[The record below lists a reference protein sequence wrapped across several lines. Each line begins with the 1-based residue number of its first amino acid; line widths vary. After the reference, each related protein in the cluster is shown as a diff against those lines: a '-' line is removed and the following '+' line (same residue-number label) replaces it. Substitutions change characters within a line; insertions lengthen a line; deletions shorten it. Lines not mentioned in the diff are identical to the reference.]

1 MEKFNSIFISLET
14 VSSSVFLNWLIF
26 SFDLLSLGPMENN
39 RLQLVLLHGA
49 LGCREQMLP
58 IAQEFESHF
67 KVHVYEFMGHGARSN
82 QSGDFSIGAMAQ
94 ELEAFFNENQS
105 TQVQVFGYSMGGYV
119 ALYHQVMFGPRI
131 QNIFCL
137 GTKFDWNPGSAEK
150 EASML
155 QPGLLIEKIPAFA
168 QLLEHRHGKHW
179 HSVVERT
186 AEMMKHLGQNPL
198 LNEHSLPRISAK
210 CTLALGDRDQMV
222 SQQETLWAAGL
233 VPNAEVKFL
242 EATPHPIEKVNM
254 QALLEMVLLC
264 MGVQ

>member
-1 MEKFNSIFISLET
+1 MEKSNSIFISLET
-14 VSSSVFLNWLIF
+14 VSCSLFLTGLIF

-39 RLQLVLLHGA
+39 RPQLVLLHGA
-49 LGCREQMLP
+49 LGCSEQMLP
-58 IAQEFESHF
+58 IAQAFESHF
-67 KVHVYEFMGHGARSN
+67 TVHAYEFMGHGARSS
-82 QSGDFSIGAMAQ
+82 QSVEFSIGAMAN
-94 ELEAFFNENQS
+94 ELEAFFNENHL
-105 TQVQVFGYSMGGYV
+105 TQVHVLGYSMGGYI

-155 QPGLLIEKIPAFA
+155 QPGLLIEKLPAFA
-168 QLLEHRHGKHW
+168 QLLEHRHGKQW

-186 AEMMKHLGQNPL
+186 AEMMKHLGRNPL
-198 LNEHSLPRISAK
+198 LNEHSLPKISAK
-210 CTLALGDRDQMV
+210 CTLAIGDRDQMV

-233 VPNAEVKFL
+233 IPNAEVKIL

-254 QALLEMVLLC
+254 QALLEMALHC